1 MYGSNFIRAQYNC
14 FFEVSMLFQ
23 DDQYEQC
30 SNSLIGSLLE
40 IRKTD
45 APLKTNWPY
54 IYIFFYMMIY
64 MNTNKIKNLQSP
76 STSC

>member
-23 DDQYEQC
+23 DDQHEQC

-45 APLKTNWPY
+45 APLKTN
-54 IYIFFYMMIY
+54 
-64 MNTNKIKNLQSP
+64 
-76 STSC
+76 

>member
-23 DDQYEQC
+23 DDQHEQC
-30 SNSLIGSLLE
+30 SNSLISSLLE

-45 APLKTNWPY
+45 APLKTN
-54 IYIFFYMMIY
+54 
-64 MNTNKIKNLQSP
+64 
-76 STSC
+76 